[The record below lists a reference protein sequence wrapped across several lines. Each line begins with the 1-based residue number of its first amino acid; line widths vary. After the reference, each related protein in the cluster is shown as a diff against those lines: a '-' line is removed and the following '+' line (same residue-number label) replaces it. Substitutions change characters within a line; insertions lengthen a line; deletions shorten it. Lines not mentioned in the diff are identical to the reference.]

1 MYQINQECGRFEK
14 WWKVTEF
21 TLENVFIMSV
31 NIPEEL
37 FIRLYPSFLTPSP
50 GLKPKS
56 YMKHMKLREEIW
68 TLKLLYY
75 FFILIVISNSWV
87 TGLKFF

>member
-21 TLENVFIMSV
+21 TLENVFVMSV
-31 NIPEEL
+31 KIPEEL
-37 FIRLYPSFLTPSP
+37 FIRLYPSFLTPFP

-56 YMKHMKLREEIW
+56 YMCTYETQGRDLDFKI
-68 TLKLLYY
+68 TLL
-75 FFILIVISNSWV
+75 FFYINSD
-87 TGLKFF
+87 F